1 MRFQELVHEGPD
13 LVKAQLS
20 SRVWIEH
27 GGMVDMLTLACQR
40 GFDDQ

>member
-20 SRVWIEH
+20 SGVRIEH
-27 GGMVDMLTLACQR
+27 GGMVDMLTACQR